1 MLRSMIRRSTALLL
15 LVLAGL
21 ALAGCSKCDFS
32 WPSWPGSAL
41 ACHSGAQVG

>member
-32 WPSWPGSAL
+32 WPGSAR
-41 ACHSGAQVG
+41 ACHSGAPVG